1 MSTNYF
7 IDNINNNVNIFGKYI
22 DISKY
27 LHYFDVKHY
36 EIIIQYHFI
45 DSING
50 TCTKQVVSR

>member
-7 IDNINNNVNIFGKYI
+7 IDNINNNVNIIGKYI

-27 LHYFDVKHY
+27 LHYFDVN